1 MERKTIKRICC
12 GQTFL
17 NRRKL
22 RRQAK
27 KVDQAEKAAFL
38 RLAKEMFTPSLIAEW
53 EERIKSAALGGRT
66 YVSIKL
72 KFDNPW
78 VYEIVCEKL
87 ANSYFKGF
95 KCKLAYSINLPQVPH
110 ILIEW

>member
-1 MERKTIKRICC
+1 M
-12 GQTFL
+12 L

-27 KVDQAEKAAFL
+27 KADQAQKAEKL

-53 EERIKSAALGGRT
+53 EKEIKSAALRGRT
-66 YVSIKL
+66 DVCIKL
-72 KFDNPW
+72 KFSDRKFDNPW
-78 VYEIVCEKL
+78 VYEIVCDKL

-95 KCKLAYSINLPQVPH
+95 KCRLVYTRNPKKPQKPYISIT
-110 ILIEW
+110 W